1 MSSNNRK
8 RGPALTVVNDGATP
22 QEAAE
27 PRAYELDWS
36 MYMARAQ
43 GGDRD
48 AYRRLLDGITPY
60 VRSLAARR
68 MINRSDVEDAVQD
81 VLLTIHAIRH
91 TYDTARPFGPWL
103 VTIAN
108 RRIVDC
114 LRRQSRAMAREVEFD
129 PYDETFLPPQT
140 NIVEEASDGHALRN
154 AIEQLPSGQREA
166 IRLMKLEELSL
177 KEAAA
182 KSGMSIAALKVATHR
197 ALKTLREYFAKQNE
211 K

>member
-1 MSSNNRK
+1 MASNNRK
-8 RGPALTVVNDGATP
+8 RGPALTVVTDGAKP

-27 PRAYELDWS
+27 PAAYELDWS
-36 MYMARAQ
+36 ICMARAQ

-60 VRSLAARR
+60 VRALAARR
-68 MINRSDVEDAVQD
+68 MLNRSDVEDAVQD
-81 VLLTIHAIRH
+81 VLLTIHAVRH

-114 LRRQSRAMAREVEFD
+114 LRRQGRAMAREVEFD
-129 PYDETFLPPQT
+129 PDDETFLPPET

-154 AIEQLPSGQREA
+154 AIEQLPPGQREA
-166 IRLMKLEELSL
+166 IRMMKLEELSL

-197 ALKTLREYFAKQNE
+197 ALKTLRKHIAKRNE
-211 K
+211 L